1 MRHFK
6 LLPAAIVL
14 FISIVFI
21 RASHSSAAVAM
32 WNGFD
37 SDPAAE
43 MDSHFAQ
50 IREDGV
56 PMGIG
61 GPTEFDRFD
70 VSCSA
75 DSVRW
80 YQDRDQIRT
89 QDFFPDIHIYQTP
102 CTMPHEPLIS
112 SMNFRPSNGN
122 SDLQPA
128 SGPAE
133 DSVSAYD
140 SDCAK
145 NMRIPSPAS
154 LVLVAIGLLSLRFTT
169 RRWRF

>member
-6 LLPAAIVL
+6 SLPAATVL
-14 FISIVFI
+14 FISVIFI

-43 MDSHFAQ
+43 MDSHFAK
-50 IREDGV
+50 IRENGV
-56 PMGIG
+56 PTGIG
-61 GPTEFDRFD
+61 GLTQFDRFD

-80 YQDRDQIRT
+80 YRDRDHIRT
-89 QDFFPDIHIYQTP
+89 QDFLPDIHIYQTP
-102 CTMPHEPLIS
+102 CTMPHEPVIP

-128 SGPAE
+128 SSPAE
-133 DSVSAYD
+133 DIVSAYD

-154 LVLVAIGLLSLRFTT
+154 LVLVAIGLLSLRFT